1 MRITGRSNSFL
12 FGYASCPPGG
22 LSYLVLLLNQHTMA
36 GEIIDH
42 SREPIAFVLL
52 NGHVAKVHSKYL
64 SLGSIDLDCSELR
77 SEMLILKWVVVNAMT
92 HNWSKCRE

>member
-1 MRITGRSNSFL
+1 MHP
-12 FGYASCPPGG
+12 APPGG
-22 LSYLVLLLNQHTMA
+22 LSCHNQHTMA
-36 GEIIDH
+36 EEIIDH

-77 SEMLILKWVVVNAMT
+77 SEMLHFEVG
-92 HNWSKCRE
+92 SSQC